1 MKLVLANTVAFEDLE
16 ATDEAK
22 VERVLE
28 ARMLWPFGGVQ
39 VIGEAGP
46 GEPDWVAAAPM
57 VDRAE
62 DLSREAAVEAA
73 ARASVIVWAMGRG
86 CTRTPGKWLRSL
98 AA

>member
-1 MKLVLANTVAFEDLE
+1 M
-16 ATDEAK
+16 
-22 VERVLE
+22 ERVLE

-73 ARASVIVWAMGRG
+73 ARASVIVVGNGKRLHPDAWEVAAITG
-86 CTRTPGKWLRSL
+86 CVIWQGAWQDMSEQ
-98 AA
+98 A